1 VAVRTTVREVFVEDK
16 IWIAHSSGDL
26 EKAKRL
32 GEWLDRQMMKVLNDY
47 VEYRL
52 GAGEGAVDVI
62 TSSIEGADFV
72 LAFLSDHSRE
82 EELISQLRRATTY
95 QKPIFVVFDETSPN
109 IQFAS
114 NELALLFSGRPHVY
128 MSSRQVVI
136 DLVGLIRPE
145 QARRDEAS
153 PAPKPETPAYDIFI
167 SKKSQDYSHAER
179 LYRFLETNKKRV
191 FISELSLPKL
201 GNAEYMKA
209 IDEALESSRHMIV
222 LGTSAEH
229 LRSGWVEAEWRVF
242 LNEKRSGRK
251 SGNVVTVI
259 TDGMKIAEVPMS
271 LRYYEVVPYKDA
283 FGQRLLDFVA

>member
-1 VAVRTTVREVFVEDK
+1 
-16 IWIAHSSGDL
+16 
-26 EKAKRL
+26 
-32 GEWLDRQMMKVLNDY
+32 
-47 VEYRL
+47 
-52 GAGEGAVDVI
+52 
-62 TSSIEGADFV
+62 
-72 LAFLSDHSRE
+72 
-82 EELISQLRRATTY
+82 
-95 QKPIFVVFDETSPN
+95 
-109 IQFAS
+109 
-114 NELALLFSGRPHVY
+114 
-128 MSSRQVVI
+128 
-136 DLVGLIRPE
+136 
-145 QARRDEAS
+145 
-153 PAPKPETPAYDIFI
+153 
-167 SKKSQDYSHAER
+167 
-179 LYRFLETNKKRV
+179 
-191 FISELSLPKL
+191 LSLPKL